1 VYSVV
6 SQIGSSFVRSTVL
19 YSSCR
24 SSGRGGFAGEQ
35 DVRGFGAQDEHPFPF
50 DVFVS
55 VSVSVCVSFFVSVC
69 LVCLRVW
76 AGVLPDR
83 NTAAWQSLGWPRGRR
98 LGRLD
103 AHAGSAPAAWL
114 RCGPVQA
121 HSRRAQG
128 CGRPCRAQAPGAC
141 VPTRTGQTCPHA
153 RKAPTHCRLAARTW
167 SGSLRPT
174 AVAGGVW

>member
-69 LVCLRVW
+69 LVCLPVCVSGRVYFPTVTRRRGNPLVGPGAVAW
-76 AGVLPDR
+76 GGSMRTRGAPQQHGCDAVRCKLTPEGRRDAGGLAERKLP
-83 NTAAWQSLGWPRGRR
+83 GHVYPRGQGRPALTHARRQRIVAWRHGPGPAPCARR
-98 LGRLD
+98 L
-103 AHAGSAPAAWL
+103 
-114 RCGPVQA
+114 
-121 HSRRAQG
+121 
-128 CGRPCRAQAPGAC
+128 
-141 VPTRTGQTCPHA
+141 
-153 RKAPTHCRLAARTW
+153 
-167 SGSLRPT
+167 
-174 AVAGGVW
+174 